1 MLKLVSSTPLHHPW
15 VILGK
20 KKVLDISSA
29 YASVWPTI
37 SLYKYSGWSL
47 KHEKTVLSLILA
59 QNPSTTHLSTPSTA
73 SNVLH
78 ARSYLLQPPWPCTF
92 GSLQSGHT
100 ARELLKWI
108 LSQDLCVRLKPDTYV
123 SLV

>member
-20 KKVLDISSA
+20 KKILDISYA
-29 YASVWPTI
+29 YASVWSTT

-59 QNPSTTHLSTPSTA
+59 QNPSTTHLSTPSAA

-78 ARSYLLQPPWPCTF
+78 ARSYLLQPPWPLAHY
-92 GSLQSGHT
+92 SL
-100 ARELLKWI
+100 AI
-108 LSQDLCVRLKPDTYV
+108 LPESYANGFSLRIFVYV
-123 SLV
+123 LNLTHMCLWFR